1 MTHDMT
7 HYNKSNYMKRLL
19 LLCILALCTLATF
32 AIPAKPGLR
41 AVQQPDG
48 STLMVQ
54 LIGDEYFHYLATSD
68 GLPLVQTESGAYVYA
83 TMQDEQLVPTHVM
96 AHEPAMRKTQEHDVI
111 RQLQPVSMPASA
123 KLLAQ
128 QNNERRAAHAKARR
142 KAGSQPSTGT
152 ESKRGLIILVDY
164 PDAPMTHT
172 REEFD
177 AMMNQKDYNLNGSIG
192 SLSDYFY
199 DQSYGQLKID
209 FDVVGPFT
217 ASQPLRY
224 YGEDYKINYED
235 KHLGTLV
242 TEAVHMA
249 HEAGTDFSVYDWMGD
264 GNVDQVF
271 LIYAGYAQSE
281 GAPAYT
287 IWPMESTLRRY
298 YDVYNDGNGPITL
311 DGVTVNTFACSSE
324 LRGKEG
330 YILHGIGTAAHEFA
344 HCIGLPDFYNT
355 ENDKDKGVMGS
366 WSLMDYGNFNKDGDV
381 PAAFTSYERMYC
393 GWLNPVVLNSDTT
406 IQDMRPITEA
416 PEAYIIY
423 NQANPDEYYMLENH
437 QPLHNSDRFHAWD
450 SGAPGHGMMVLH
462 VDYDEKA
469 WRRNTVNEDPN
480 RQRMSFIPANNIY
493 KPFSKDAYAGH
504 LFPGT
509 SGQTALT
516 YATIPAP
523 QLNTPN
529 SDGSKLLHLA
539 IVDITETDGLI
550 SFNILK
556 DFNLPSPIMLE
567 AAEVDSTSFV
577 ARWQAVEGAT
587 SYTLEVTDLLAS
599 PNDTFKR
606 TLYKMDF
613 SKMEPFASATEVG
626 TNTIDDKI
634 EEYLNMKGWKADNSF
649 VAPQGVRIVM
659 TNIVGALSTPAFPA
673 PNDGTLTIDVTLAK
687 DTVNP
692 KDLDIFLYDAET
704 SISQHYWSVKNNG
717 ELHSFTAEGIDYNF
731 SLKYFVAGKIPL
743 DITYLA
749 ARAACDI
756 VQTYDYLKSTT
767 FPLTDLRPN
776 GRYSYRVMANTSYG
790 FTSWSDPVEV
800 TLSAPTSINNTPSQP
815 AQPRTIYNVQGQRL
829 SKPQPGL
836 NIIDGKKVR
845 ISRNVY
851 QY

>member
-96 AHEPAMRKTQEHDVI
+96 AHEPAMRKAQEHDVI
-111 RQLQPVSMPASA
+111 RQLQPVCMPASA

-128 QNNERRAAHAKARR
+128 QDDERRAAHAKARR
-142 KAGSQPSTGT
+142 KTVTMASTGT

-224 YGEDYKINYED
+224 YGEDYNDTYQD
-235 KHLGTLV
+235 KRIGTLV

-249 HEAGTDFSVYDWMGD
+249 HEAGTDFSVYDWTGD

-271 LIYAGYAQSE
+271 LIYAGYAQSD

-287 IWPMESTLRRY
+287 IWPKESHLQDY
-298 YDVYNDGNGPITL
+298 LDFFNDANGPITL
-311 DGVTVNTFACSSE
+311 DGVTVNTFACASE
-324 LRGKEG
+324 LRGYEG
-330 YILHGIGTAAHEFA
+330 KSLYGIGPAAHEFA
-344 HCIGLPDFYNT
+344 HCLGLPDFYNT
-355 ENDKDKGVMGS
+355 AQRSSSLAMS
-366 WSLMDYGNFNKDGDV
+366 QWSLMDFGPYNKNGYV
-381 PAAFTSYERMYC
+381 PAAFTSYERMHC
-393 GWLNPVVLNSDTT
+393 GWLNPVVLNSDTI

-437 QPLHNSDRFHAWD
+437 QPSHNSDRFHAWD
-450 SGAPGHGMMVLH
+450 IEAPGHGMMVLH
-462 VDYDEKA
+462 VDYDEEA
-469 WRRNTVNEDPN
+469 WYRNEVNSDPN
-480 RQRMSFIPANNIY
+480 RLRMIYVPANNTY
-493 KPFSKDAYAGH
+493 TRFGKDIFAGQ
-504 LFPGT
+504 LYPGT
-509 SGQTALT
+509 TGQTALT
-516 YATIPAP
+516 NFTVPAA

-529 SDGSKLLHLA
+529 SDGSKLLNLP
-539 IVDITETDGLI
+539 IVDITEADGLI
-550 SFNILK
+550 SFTIKKELS
-556 DFNLPSPIMLE
+556 LPIPIVQE

-587 SYTLEVTDLLAS
+587 NYTLEVTDLLAS

-606 TLYKMDF
+606 TLYKMDI
-613 SKMEPFASATEVG
+613 SKIEPFASATEVG
-626 TNTIDDKI
+626 TNNINFDI
-634 EEYLNMKGWKADNSF
+634 EKYFNMKGWKADNSF
-649 VAPQGVRIVM
+649 VAPQAVRIVM
-659 TNIVGALSTPAFPA
+659 KDVVGALNTPVFPA
-673 PNDGTLTIDVTLAK
+673 PNDGTLTIDITLAK
-687 DTVNP
+687 DTANP
-692 KDLDIFLYDAET
+692 KELDIFLCDAET
-704 SISQHYWSVKNNG
+704 SNSKNYWIVKNNG

-731 SLKYFVAGKIPL
+731 SLKYFVVGEIPI

-767 FPLTDLRPN
+767 LPLTDLRPN

-800 TLSAPTSINNTPSQP
+800 TLSAPTSINNTTSQP

-845 ISRNVY
+845 ISPNVC